1 MASLKSVQSIISHF
15 SKYITLDKKLKY
27 TCIFTYMYKILNNQ
41 TLCVILTNLD
51 PIEHTLFTFSPFCFP
66 KCAHILTIS
75 GEHKG
80 ESYK

>member
-27 TCIFTYMYKILNNQ
+27 TCIFTYMYKNIKQPLG
-41 TLCVILTNLD
+41 VILINLD